1 ATDRTE
7 LAELIAAS
15 DLVKTTDSHYINA
28 SLASRK
34 AYEQALQAAQIILAD
49 ANASQAVVNQAV
61 ESLKATQAALD
72 GQATDYVS
80 LRNLVAVSSVLKATD
95 AKYLN
100 ASEVQK
106 AAYDQALDAAQLVLA
121 DASASQAAVDQAL
134 ATLKA
139 AQEALDGVATA
150 TTEEPKEPTETPTK
164 PITEEQTPPEH
175 TEVSNAGT
183 GSQPQGIVN
192 KLPKLKV
199 PLPTQNLI
207 QLKATNQHPLSKE
220 NGSSNSSSLTEKTV
234 ETSSPDS
241 SNTQLPNTGQESSIY
256 VSFLGLLGLVLTSF
270 NLLKKNKID

>member
-1 ATDRTE
+1 DAT
-7 LAELIAAS
+7 
-15 DLVKTTDSHYINA
+15 
-28 SLASRK
+28 
-34 AYEQALQAAQIILAD
+34 
-49 ANASQAVVNQAV
+49 ASQAVVNQAV
-61 ESLKATQAALD
+61 ESLKAAQTALD

-106 AAYDQALDAAQLVLA
+106 AAYDQALEAAQRVLA
-121 DASASQAAVDQAL
+121 DTSASQAAVDQAL

-175 TEVSNAGT
+175 TEVSNSGT
-183 GSQPQGIVN
+183 GSQPQDIVN

-199 PLPTQNLI
+199 PVPKLNLI
-207 QLKATNQHPLSKE
+207 QLKATNQPPLTQEIES
-220 NGSSNSSSLTEKTV
+220 NNSSSLTEKAV
-234 ETSSPDS
+234 EASSQDS
-241 SNTQLPNTGQESSIY
+241 STAQLPNTGQESAIY
-256 VSFLGLLGLVLTSF
+256 VTFLGLLGLVLTSF